1 MSLAKGTAGRS
12 QDRLIEKSGRGNLD
26 RKESGLSMDIRIHH
40 TIEFNGSAVW
50 VFVLILALVA
60 VCMLSPM
67 LMPRPVLPPDPPKGR
82 LGFR

>member
-1 MSLAKGTAGRS
+1 
-12 QDRLIEKSGRGNLD
+12 
-26 RKESGLSMDIRIHH
+26 MDIRIHH

-50 VFVLILALVA
+50 VFVLILALIA

-67 LMPRPVLPPDPPKGR
+67 LMPRPVLPSDPPKGK